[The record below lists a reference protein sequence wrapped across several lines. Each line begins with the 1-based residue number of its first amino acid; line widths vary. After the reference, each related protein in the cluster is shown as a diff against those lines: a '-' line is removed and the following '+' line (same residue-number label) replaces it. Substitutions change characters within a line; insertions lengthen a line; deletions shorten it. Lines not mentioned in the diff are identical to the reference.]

1 MSVDL
6 LQRLEGV
13 RQVGPR
19 QWVAKCSGHDDRNP
33 SLSVSIGHDGRWLVY
48 CFAGCELEAICA
60 GAGIRVADLFVGRAP
75 WSGGPQ
81 LAQMQRIA
89 CAVKRDEAA
98 GVAPPATNGRSPAVT
113 EPEPRPGALVRTA
126 SQVRSRALRWLWP
139 GRLAI
144 QYATVTTGMETIG
157 KSVFWCWVMARLT
170 CGELDGGPDE
180 PVNVLI
186 VAREDGVEDTWKPR
200 LALAGAD
207 LDRCYFIRFE
217 ALDADWNLR
226 DGIDA
231 LREAVGQ
238 TDPRLLLIDAVL
250 EHMPEPK
257 GGENINSPTFV
268 RRAIA
273 PFVGLLREV
282 DAAGVIS
289 MHPPKGVS
297 AGSEFR
303 DLVQSS
309 QAWTAVSRLG
319 LLVTWHPDDVELAD
333 EEQRRRVV
341 LRGMGNFGRNPGALE
356 FRIVGRTYR
365 YDDGETQ
372 EREVVDQVAP
382 SNVTRRD
389 LAKAAGDSKVAH
401 AAALM
406 RAALADGEWHPSKSI
421 YALLEAV
428 ELSAAGT
435 VAAAKTL
442 AGVEVHKTG
451 FEGGWGWR
459 LKPGSV
465 AKVEPS
471 APARAGSESP
481 EPSEVPSP
489 DPSRRNRDSVEG
501 SRFVTDS
508 SSVDRKGPE
517 GSDGSLHAHARTKTG
532 FSPEALARAARSAR
546 AEGRR
551 R

>member
-1 MSVDL
+1 MGGEVP
-6 LQRLEGV
+6 
-13 RQVGPR
+13 GP
-19 QWVAKCSGHDDRNP
+19 DDRNP
-33 SLSVSIGHDGRWLVY
+33 SLSVSIGHDGRWLVH

-81 LAQMQRIA
+81 LTQMQRIA
-89 CAVKRDEAA
+89 CAVKRGEASGA
-98 GVAPPATNGRSPAVT
+98 APPATNGRSPAVT
-113 EPEPRPGALVRTA
+113 EPGPRPSALVRPA

-144 QYATVTTGMETIG
+144 QYATVTTGMEAIG
-157 KSVFWCWVMARLT
+157 KSVFWCWVIARLT
-170 CGELDGGPDE
+170 LGELDGGPDA

-226 DGIDA
+226 DGIDG
-231 LREAVGQ
+231 LREAVGEAA
-238 TDPRLLLIDAVL
+238 DPGLLLIDAVL

-273 PFVGLLREV
+273 PFVSLLREV

-319 LLVTWHPDDVELAD
+319 LLVTWHPEDLELAD

-341 LRGMGNFGRNPGALE
+341 LRGMGNIGRNPGALE
-356 FRIVGRTYR
+356 FRIVGRAYR

-389 LAKAAGDSKVAH
+389 LAKTAGDSKVAH

-435 VAAAKTL
+435 VAAAKKL

-465 AKVEPS
+465 AKAEPS
-471 APARAGSESP
+471 APARAESESP
-481 EPSEVPSP
+481 EPSDVPSP
-489 DPSRRNRDSVEG
+489 DPSRRNGGSVEG
-501 SRFVTDS
+501 SGFATDS
-508 SSVDRKGPE
+508 SSADSKGPE
-517 GSDGSLHAHARTKTG
+517 GSDGNLIAHARETNMQ
-532 FSPEALARAARSAR
+532 ALAKA
-546 AEGRR
+546 GRR
-551 R
+551 VRVERRAR